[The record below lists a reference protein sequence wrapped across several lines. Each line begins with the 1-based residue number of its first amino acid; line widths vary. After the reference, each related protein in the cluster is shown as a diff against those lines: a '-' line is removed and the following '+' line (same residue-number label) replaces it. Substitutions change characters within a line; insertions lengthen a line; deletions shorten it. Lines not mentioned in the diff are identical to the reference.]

1 MIILDLS
8 SIKIL
13 LYCNSLKQFTQ
24 KDIQNHFNL
33 NTRECRDIMHF
44 LRDNGYITYIGD
56 IYYKSSSKGK
66 LILKTLLIEWLS
78 KNILAIIAIVISII
92 ALFK

>member
-1 MIILDLS
+1 MDLS

-13 LYCNSLKQFTQ
+13 LYCNSLKKFTQ
-24 KDIQNHFNL
+24 KDIQDHFNL
-33 NTRECRDIMHF
+33 DTRECREIMHL

-56 IYYKSSSKGK
+56 ICYKSSSKGK
-66 LILKTLLIEWLS
+66 SILKTLFIKWLS
-78 KNILAIIAIVISII
+78 NNILAIIAIVISVI